1 MWQHLFCMSLR
12 IILIIMIII
21 IIKVYFHFKD
31 FESKYSDTINYN
43 YIMHQSTGAII
54 TTVIL

>member
-1 MWQHLFCMSLR
+1 M
-12 IILIIMIII
+12 IIMIII